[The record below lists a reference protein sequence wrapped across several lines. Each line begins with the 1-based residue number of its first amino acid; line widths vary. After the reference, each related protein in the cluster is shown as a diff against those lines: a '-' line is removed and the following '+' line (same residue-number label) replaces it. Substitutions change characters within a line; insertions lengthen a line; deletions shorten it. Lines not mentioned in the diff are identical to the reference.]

1 MILELGAHRIDC
13 TKHAVVMGI
22 LNVSVDSPVSH
33 SIVPPEAALERAL
46 AMQEAGA
53 EIIDVGA
60 HSTRTGAHE
69 LTPAEEI
76 ARVCPAIEAIA
87 RRGLPVSVDTWRGE
101 VARAA
106 LDAGAV
112 LLNDVSGAADPAM
125 AQLATERGAS
135 ICVMHMRGAPQHHG
149 EVDQTYAAPSA
160 EVTAFLDGRARQL
173 EAGGA
178 GQVWLDP
185 GFGFGKSA
193 ADNARILDGLPALV
207 ALGRPV
213 LVSASRKGFLAELMG
228 QPYGQTAPRL
238 LEATVAFNALAAWLG
253 AHVVRVHDVAE
264 VVAAV
269 RVVDAVRAGGTPVE
283 GSPGA

>member
-1 MILELGAHRIDC
+1 MILELGAHRLDC
-13 TKHAVVMGI
+13 TRHTVVMGI
-22 LNVSVDSPVSH
+22 LNVSVDSPVTH
-33 SIVPPEAALERAL
+33 SMVAPEAALERAV
-46 AMQEAGA
+46 AMVAEGA

-60 HSTRTGAHE
+60 HSTRTGAQT
-69 LTPAEEI
+69 LTADEEI
-76 ARVCPAIEAIA
+76 ARLCPAIEAIA
-87 RRGLPVSVDTWRGE
+87 ARGIPVSVDTWRGE

-112 LLNDVSGAADPAM
+112 LLNDVSGAADPEM
-125 AQLATERGAS
+125 ALLATERRAS
-135 ICVMHMRGAPQHHG
+135 ICVMHMRGVPQHHG
-149 EVDQTYAAPSA
+149 EVDQTYAAPDA
-160 EVTAFLDGRARQL
+160 EVTVFLDERARQL

-193 ADNARILDGLPALV
+193 ADNARILEGLPALV

-228 QPYGQTAPRL
+228 QPYSQEAPEL
-238 LEATVAFNALAAWLG
+238 LEATIAFNSLAAWLG
-253 AHVVRVHDVAE
+253 AHVLRVHDVAE

-269 RVVDAVRAGGTPVE
+269 RVVDAVRRPRASVP
-283 GSPGA
+283 PQA